1 MTIEELVNSNKD
13 MFLQSM
19 CVIRCRN
26 NKSKDMSSD
35 DIVNGCILYYDKYS
49 LMPNDLRNLEV
60 TSFKCTGYRSFCK
73 LEIWVV

>member
-13 MFLQSM
+13 MYSHSM
-19 CVIRCRN
+19 CVIRRWY
-26 NKSKDMSSD
+26 NKYKDMSSD
-35 DIVNGCILYYDKYS
+35 DIVNGRILYYDKYS
-49 LMPNDLRNLEV
+49 SMPNVLRNLEV